1 MVILM
6 LIGILTNINIM
17 EKKQELPTISPALK
31 TKTKE
36 ELLAI
41 IARKDTVEINLRKEI
56 LRLKEIAKTAECTNV
71 LSNLLPQRKS
81 VGIKTRFVERV
92 KTLFL
97 QFPIYVISKN
107 RLPNNERYINY
118 LKNNIF
124 KSNTMK

>member
-1 MVILM
+1 M
-6 LIGILTNINIM
+6 
-17 EKKQELPTISPALK
+17 A
-31 TKTKE
+31 KTKE

-41 IARKDTVEINLRKEI
+41 IARKDAVESNLRKEI

-81 VGIKTRFVERV
+81 VGIMTRFVERV
-92 KTLFL
+92 KTLFW

-124 KSNTMK
+124 NM